1 MIGMKMKRFCTL
13 FCTLAAVC
21 GLTTAAYA
29 DVIAPGPGELLL
41 HGVMGWPPL
50 ALVIAVVIVTVV
62 LLRKFWKRK

>member
-1 MIGMKMKRFCTL
+1 MKMKRFCTL

-41 HGVMGWPPL
+41 HGVRG
-50 ALVIAVVIVTVV
+50 
-62 LLRKFWKRK
+62 

>member
-1 MIGMKMKRFCTL
+1 MKMKRFCTL
-13 FCTLAAVC
+13 FCTLAAVY

-41 HGVMGWPPL
+41 HGVRGWPPL
-50 ALVIAVVIVTVV
+50 ALVIAVV